1 MSHRRR
7 HQYHHQEAGEAAA
20 RRRGRQRL
28 RHLDPGLF
36 GMQYLKDNL
45 DRDATRVGSSTVKM
59 TPGPTIVTPAKS
71 TLYLRVTAYLI

>member
-1 MSHRRR
+1 VKRPLGVEVGSG
-7 HQYHHQEAGEAAA
+7 YDTST
-20 RRRGRQRL
+20 RGYSACNI
-28 RHLDPGLF
+28 F
-36 GMQYLKDNL
+36 KDNL

>member
-1 MSHRRR
+1 
-7 HQYHHQEAGEAAA
+7 
-20 RRRGRQRL
+20 
-28 RHLDPGLF
+28 
-36 GMQYLKDNL
+36 MQYLKDNL